1 MKPECVIVPELN
13 LENII
18 SESREVAQALNE
30 FADRLELIEKKYTE
44 LTGSESEV
52 EE

>member
-1 MKPECVIVPELN
+1 MKPERVIVPKLN

-30 FADRLELIEKKYTE
+30 FANRLELIEKKYTE
-44 LTGSESEV
+44 LQESE
-52 EE
+52 EEE